1 MSINGI
7 QLQVIISVRENRRS
21 GTTKWQ
27 KGIRVSQ
34 YHRDDY
40 NIDSK
45 GHWKGTKKEQEKE

>member
-7 QLQVIISVRENRRS
+7 QLQVIISIRENRGS
-21 GTTKWQ
+21 GITKRQ

-34 YHRDDY
+34 YHRNDY
-40 NIDSK
+40 NIDPK